1 MICIAILWILQDF
14 YAIYRCI
21 EVDLT
26 NITSE
31 NRIQYEK
38 VALMQHR
45 PVIGAIWARQYLQS
59 PYEVKDYKNQIAKAN
74 DEVQAWK
81 RAIWARRNLW
91 SPCEAKDYRTQ
102 IAEANDAVWAWKRAI
117 WARRYLQ
124 SPCEAKDCR
133 NLITKANDEV

>member
-1 MICIAILWILQDF
+1 MIYIVNLWILQDF

-31 NRIQYEK
+31 NHIQYEK
-38 VALMQHR
+38 AALMQHR
-45 PVIGAIWARQYLQS
+45 PVIGAIWARRYLLS
-59 PYEVKDYKNQIAKAN
+59 PGK
-74 DEVQAWK
+74 
-81 RAIWARRNLW
+81 
-91 SPCEAKDYRTQ
+91 AKDCRTQ

-124 SPCEAKDCR
+124 SPCEAKDYR
-133 NLITKANDEV
+133 NQIAEANDAV

>member
-1 MICIAILWILQDF
+1 MIYIVNLWILQDF

-59 PYEVKDYKNQIAKAN
+59 P
-74 DEVQAWK
+74 
-81 RAIWARRNLW
+81 
-91 SPCEAKDYRTQ
+91 CEAKDYRNQ
-102 IAEANDAVWAWKRAI
+102 IAEANDAV
-117 WARRYLQ
+117 
-124 SPCEAKDCR
+124 
-133 NLITKANDEV
+133 